1 MNNKT
6 IFLPALKAGHSK
18 IKVSADL
25 VSGESPHTASCL
37 LTNSVYSSW
46 GAWRR
51 EKSRVK
57 GKLLK
62 DEDHSLKGKE

>member
-1 MNNKT
+1 MNSKT
-6 IFLPALKAGHSK
+6 IFFPALKAGHSK

-37 LTNSVYSSW
+37 LTNSVYISW
-46 GAWRR
+46 GARR
-51 EKSRVK
+51 RQKSRVK
-57 GKLLK
+57 GKLPK